1 MSKKTQPT
9 QTRATTQKRKVA
21 STRAVQPA
29 PARIAMGQ
37 VEDLAD
43 AKVKS
48 IAQRVLAQ
56 YKIAFEK
63 AIAHHAEPASY
74 PISSDPNTVERVFL
88 TQVQQRPVERQ
99 QLAISKIMP
108 AVRAT
113 QAQRNAAYGDLA
125 KVNLKIATAVRQQAS
140 ALPFPASLKFPSG
153 YFQPP
158 VKLFG
163 QILTPFDTVA
173 LRNARAINQDDP
185 PPGPNPNPEPDPDP
199 APNPNPPAPN
209 PTEPYAD
216 KLELRILKVRCADET
231 NELGKDEI
239 AMGGSSIDAVGTT
252 RLIGEFK
259 VGSFKKGAARSY
271 SPAKVFD
278 TFILTLGG
286 NDYPKSYFGLLSLAE
301 KDHGGFKKFLDSVWT
316 KVKEDVEKAVLAAAA
331 SIGTIVGG
339 LLGAIIAASAAYVVM
354 ALVEWMIGMFGDD
367 IFTPVTVSVQIPSKN
382 PRFATGLVSPQDVA
396 VFKAH
401 GGRYEVTYD
410 WRVFA

>member
-1 MSKKTQPT
+1 MSKKTQT
-9 QTRATTQKRKVA
+9 THTRATTRQSKA
-21 STRAVQPA
+21 TSTRAAPTE

-43 AKVKS
+43 AKVKA

-63 AIAHHAEPASY
+63 AMGHHAEPANY
-74 PISSDPNTVERVFL
+74 PISPDPNAAERVFL
-88 TQVQQRPVERQ
+88 TQIQQRPVEQQ
-99 QLAISKIMP
+99 QLAMSKIMP

-113 QAQRNAAYGDLA
+113 QAQRNAAYGDLG
-125 KVNLKIATAVRQQAS
+125 KVNLKSATAVRQQVS
-140 ALPFPASLKFPSG
+140 TLRFPASLKFPAG

-173 LRNARAINQDDP
+173 LRNGRGINQDDP
-185 PPGPNPNPEPDPDP
+185 PPGPNPHPVPDPDP
-199 APNPNPPAPN
+199 LPAPNPPPN

-216 KLELRILKVRCADET
+216 KLELRILKVRCANET

-239 AMGGSSIDAVGTT
+239 AMGGSSINAVGNT
-252 RLIGEFK
+252 RLIGELK
-259 VGSFKKGAARSY
+259 VGSFKKGATKTY

-286 NDYPKSYFGLLSLAE
+286 NDYPKSCFGLLSLAE
-301 KDHGGFKKFLDSVWT
+301 KDHGGFKKFLDFVWT

-339 LLGAIIAASAAYVVM
+339 LLGAIIAATAAYVVM

-382 PRFATGLVSPQDVA
+382 PRFSTGLVSPQDVA